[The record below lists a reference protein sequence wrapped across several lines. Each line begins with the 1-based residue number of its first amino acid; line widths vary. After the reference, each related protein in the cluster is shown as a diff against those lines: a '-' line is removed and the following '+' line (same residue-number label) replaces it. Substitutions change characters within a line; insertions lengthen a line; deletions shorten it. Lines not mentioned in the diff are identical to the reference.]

1 MRLKAQ
7 PSQWTFTIKPIRELL
22 ARYVGDGRGWVDPF
36 AGRHSPAELTNDHNP
51 EMPAQYHLDAEV
63 FCRQLSGS
71 YRGILFDPPYSY
83 RQISEHYRLV
93 GRKPTALDT
102 SNRFYNRVMNAICDR
117 ITPGGYAISCGW
129 NSNGFGPHRG
139 FELVEVLLVAHGQH
153 RNDTIVTVERKVSMT
168 ARGQQ

>member
-1 MRLKAQ
+1 
-7 PSQWTFTIKPIRELL
+7 
-22 ARYVGDGRGWVDPF
+22 
-36 AGRHSPAELTNDHNP
+36 LTNDHNP